1 MVLFTNP
8 LIQEAERR
16 RQECVVLE
24 EYAFSAV
31 LDAEASLRLVRRD
44 RGSCDPDVVNA
55 NAHADDMRD
64 RLESAV
70 RRTRRQMDTYRH
82 HSRRIREAAARSA
95 GLNEK
100 VQLEAGA
107 DLLVINTSVIPVQ
120 AHSASLA
127 QPQGP
132 RQVTVETQTPISDP
146 DKTLI
151 EDQDYGGLRG
161 SGKRQLG
168 NVGNRGVSS
177 HGSKRRRVASSED
190 IEEKEGSE
198 CDASEKE
205 VEDKD
210 SYETEI
216 ENY

>member
-1 MVLFTNP
+1 MALFTNP

-16 RQECVVLE
+16 RQKCVVLE

-64 RLESAV
+64 RLEAAV
-70 RRTRRQMDTYRH
+70 RRTRRQMDTYRDIV
-82 HSRRIREAAARSA
+82 RD
-95 GLNEK
+95 
-100 VQLEAGA
+100 V
-107 DLLVINTSVIPVQ
+107 LVDGDTY
-120 AHSASLA
+120 H
-127 QPQGP
+127 
-132 RQVTVETQTPISDP
+132 P
-146 DKTLI
+146 DKTHT

-168 NVGNRGVSS
+168 NGGNRGVSS
-177 HGSKRRRVASSED
+177 HRNKRRRVASSED
-190 IEEKEGSE
+190 VEEKEGPE

-210 SYETEI
+210 SDETEI
-216 ENY
+216 END